1 MRRRAAD
8 PDGRTSRFYRP
19 HFVGSRTLTGIKSIG
34 DPRRA
39 PPCVDLSVVNPSL
52 ARRRSARIFIFA
64 DMATFKLHQD
74 LKASA
79 ARHEASHPGLWPW
92 CPQKFGCLIGRGD
105 LQLPCGDGA
114 LQRFNAS
121 ALARPSKHGALR
133 SACSDGRHRARQ
145 RRGSKVTLRY
155 RGAAACTVAGKA
167 Q

>member
-1 MRRRAAD
+1 MCTTAQPCQIMLCTRLVYSCNVTPRQR
-8 PDGRTSRFYRP
+8 
-19 HFVGSRTLTGIKSIG
+19 GSN
-34 DPRRA
+34 A
-39 PPCVDLSVVNPSL
+39 FLSFAPSL
-52 ARRRSARIFIFA
+52 FA

-79 ARHEASHPGLWPW
+79 AQHEASHPGLWPW